1 MKPII
6 FSAFIF
12 ASAFYFCSCNK
23 TPDTPPTPQQID
35 SVKIFGLDSSELVK
49 SLDITWTDSLGTL
62 QDSTIVYFYY
72 DTLSRSIFWDKTP
85 NTDLNPANHS
95 LVYSYNSNYQVS
107 HVKRNTTDLEDSGT
121 AVTIDYAYDNANI
134 IKSVTYT
141 YSSGSP
147 EVEALTKTS
156 RPSGGYSLSTHDEG
170 DFGQDNLTAYNFD
183 ANGRLVSWAS
193 YTLPATVPNMHD
205 SLIYDASGNI
215 TTVIQS
221 DTSYWTSGAET
232 FNLFKIDSRAT
243 KGNEFATLNKVLFNG
258 ISQFP
263 EVTFSNSAVGSLL
276 NNIDDWYYYQFTAYP
291 PLSVTVYQE
300 FTNSY
305 VTFNPNP
312 QFDSKN
318 RLVSFKMYNGDGDF
332 YYETVK
338 LGYYK

>member
-1 MKPII
+1 MKPF
-6 FSAFIF
+6 FSACIL
-12 ASAFYFCSCNK
+12 ASLLFFFSCNK
-23 TPDTPPTPQQID
+23 AADTPPTPQQVD

-49 SLDITWTDSLGTL
+49 SLDITWTDSSGTL

-95 LVYSYNSNYQVS
+95 LVYSYNTNYLIS
-107 HVKRNTTDLEDSGT
+107 HVKRNTTDLEDTGS

-147 EVEALTKTS
+147 EVEEITKSS
-156 RPSGGYSLSTHDEG
+156 RSSGGYALSTRDEG

-183 ANGRLVSWAS
+183 ANGRFVSWAS
-193 YTLPATVPNMHD
+193 YTVPATVPNMHD

-215 TTVIQS
+215 SKVVQT
-221 DTSYWTSGAET
+221 DTSYWTGGPET
-232 FNLFKIDSRAT
+232 INFFQIDSRAT

-258 ISQFP
+258 VSQLP
-263 EVTFSNSAVGSLL
+263 EFTFSNSAIGSLL
-276 NNIDDWYYYQFTAYP
+276 NNIDDWYFYQFTAYP
-291 PLSVTVYQE
+291 PLSVTVYQQS
-300 FTNSY
+300 TNSY

-318 RLVSFKMYNGDGDF
+318 RIVSFKMYNGDGDF

-338 LGYYK
+338 LAYYK